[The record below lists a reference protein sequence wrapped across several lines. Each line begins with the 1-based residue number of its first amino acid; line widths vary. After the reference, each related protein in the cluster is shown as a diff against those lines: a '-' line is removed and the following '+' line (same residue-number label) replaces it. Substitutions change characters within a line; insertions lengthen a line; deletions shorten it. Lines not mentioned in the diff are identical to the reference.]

1 MDNQKR
7 RRLTLA
13 MRRREQIL
21 RAMKKMARTSQAGSK
36 MPRYQTRNSM
46 LCYSVVYLPIQ
57 LSNWRE
63 RVDAGTDAGAVDYVD
78 RGVAEQYRVSLLGY
92 ELSELKND
100 LPVLGAA
107 VQRRNWSA

>member
-1 MDNQKR
+1 
-7 RRLTLA
+7 
-13 MRRREQIL
+13 
-21 RAMKKMARTSQAGSK
+21 
-36 MPRYQTRNSM
+36 M
-46 LCYSVVYLPIQ
+46 LCYSVAYLPIQ

-100 LPVLGAA
+100 
-107 VQRRNWSA
+107 